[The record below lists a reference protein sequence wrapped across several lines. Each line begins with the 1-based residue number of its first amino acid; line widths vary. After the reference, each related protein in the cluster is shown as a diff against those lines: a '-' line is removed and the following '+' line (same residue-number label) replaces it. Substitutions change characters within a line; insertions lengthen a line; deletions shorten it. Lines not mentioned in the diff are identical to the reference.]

1 MYSTSQ
7 LKTARTVAIPVWIF
21 AAASFFFPLY
31 YTDAGALG
39 RTLFGLLLAVHL
51 VEFPL
56 FMKTYREAGGSL
68 LSHFPRHMAFGVV
81 YRAEVL
87 QRTASD

>member
-1 MYSTSQ
+1 MYSASQ
-7 LKTARTVAIPVWIF
+7 LKMARTVVILVWIF

-87 QRTASD
+87 RSTASE

>member
-1 MYSTSQ
+1 MYSASQ
-7 LKTARTVAIPVWIF
+7 LKTARIIAILVWIF

-39 RTLFGLLLAVHL
+39 RTLFGLLIAVHL

-56 FMKTYREAGGSL
+56 FMKTYREAGGTL

-87 QRTASD
+87 RGTASD

>member
-1 MYSTSQ
+1 MYSPAQ
-7 LKTARTVAIPVWIF
+7 LKMARTVVILVWIF
-21 AAASFFFPLY
+21 AVASFFFPLY

-39 RTLFGLLLAVHL
+39 RTLFGLLIAIHL
-51 VEFPL
+51 IEFPL

-81 YRAEVL
+81 YRAEVM
-87 QRTASD
+87 QDTASS

>member
-1 MYSTSQ
+1 MYSARQ
-7 LKTARTVAIPVWIF
+7 LKTARIVVILVWIF

-56 FMKTYREAGGSL
+56 FMKTYQEAGGSL

-87 QRTASD
+87 RGTSSD